1 MFDSV
6 LNVSKSEL
14 IRSIKEVA
22 NSVKGERVI
31 EYCRLKGIDHNKV
44 GMRVVVQKMVQA
56 KVSGVCFTKTS
67 DSKEQMIIE
76 ACFGLGEALVSGKV
90 TPDNYIVDRKTLN
103 IESVSIGFQKEML
116 RQNGY
121 EEVPFHQRN
130 AKKLTNIQIQELAKI
145 ALNIEKS
152 LHFLVADIEWAFE
165 NNKLYI
171 LQARVYTGI

>member
-1 MFDSV
+1 
-6 LNVSKSEL
+6 
-14 IRSIKEVA
+14 
-22 NSVKGERVI
+22 
-31 EYCRLKGIDHNKV
+31 
-44 GMRVVVQKMVQA
+44 
-56 KVSGVCFTKTS
+56 
-67 DSKEQMIIE
+67 
-76 ACFGLGEALVSGKV
+76 
-90 TPDNYIVDRKTLN
+90 
-103 IESVSIGFQKEML
+103 ML